1 MAASVTWGHGRS
13 AQPKAPPTNGDTTR
27 TLSTG
32 MSKTAAISSRT
43 LPTHWVLSHTV
54 SISSCHRA
62 TVTGSSI
69 GTWLSRGMTYS
80 ATTRTGAI
88 ASAASGSPRR
98 VSPGW
103 PASALRGPGRT
114 AVRSASWKAVTAR
127 SSSHVTRTSEAAC
140 EACSNESAT
149 TRATG

>member
-13 AQPKAPPTNGDTTR
+13 AQPKAPPTNGDTTW

-54 SISSCHRA
+54 SLSSCHRA
-62 TVTGSSI
+62 TVAGSSI

-88 ASAASGSPRR
+88 ARAAAASRR
-98 VSPGW
+98 VADWAMAGSGALAGADAAAFGGVLAVW
-103 PASALRGPGRT
+103 PAAALPGPGRT
-114 AVRSASWKAVTAR
+114 AALSASW
-127 SSSHVTRTSEAAC
+127 
-140 EACSNESAT
+140 
-149 TRATG
+149 